1 MTRGDIKRAKRK
13 EARRELLRE
22 WGAVLGVIAYVA
34 VVCGVVMFIM
44 MKVVGI

>member
-13 EARRELLRE
+13 AARQELLKE
-22 WGAVLGVIAYVA
+22 WGIVLGIIAYVV

>member
-13 EARRELLRE
+13 AVRQELLRE
-22 WGAVLGVIAYVA
+22 WGAVLAVIAYTMT
-34 VVCGVVMFIM
+34 VCGVVMFIM